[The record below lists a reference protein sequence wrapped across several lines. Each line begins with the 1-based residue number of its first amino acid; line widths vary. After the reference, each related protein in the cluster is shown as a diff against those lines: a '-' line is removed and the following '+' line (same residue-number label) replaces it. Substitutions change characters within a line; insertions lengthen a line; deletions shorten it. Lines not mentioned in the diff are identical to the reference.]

1 MGSLVR
7 RHGFDV
13 ALVTV
18 LALLQVMGFGAEP
31 GVGVPGTLLALVAIG
46 SLLVRRRAPLVPA
59 LAYLATLVLDV
70 ALGLP
75 SFGSASVVVLL
86 IVGVYSAGAYQ
97 SLPWALVTLAV
108 WWSSFLVDAAAGRIE
123 DAEDLAFGLVV
134 TGCAFVPGVVAR
146 RLRAQAAAAGDLA
159 RETADREAAR
169 AAQAVA
175 DERERIARELHD
187 VVAHAVSIMVVQAA
201 AAEEL
206 MERDPARA
214 RAALAAVQRTGRT
227 AVGELARMLDLL
239 RGDADQA
246 LAPVPTLDALADLA
260 AEARLAGADVAVDAG
275 PLPPLDPGLQLCAYR
290 VVQEA
295 LTNAAKHARQPR
307 VRVRLSAED
316 GDLVVAVDDDGGS
329 GPRSSEGTGHGL
341 VGLRERVEVYGGSL
355 ESQPVPGGGFRLRAV
370 LPIGVSA

>member
-1 MGSLVR
+1 MPSW
-7 RHGFDV
+7 
-13 ALVTV
+13 
-18 LALLQVMGFGAEP
+18 P
-31 GVGVPGTLLALVAIG
+31 
-46 SLLVRRRAPLVPA
+46 APW
-59 LAYLATLVLDV
+59 
-70 ALGLP
+70 LG
-75 SFGSASVVVLL
+75 
-86 IVGVYSAGAYQ
+86 
-97 SLPWALVTLAV
+97 
-108 WWSSFLVDAAAGRIE
+108 
-123 DAEDLAFGLVV
+123 
-134 TGCAFVPGVVAR
+134 GCGPR
-146 RLRAQAAAAGDLA
+146 PTAAGDLA
-159 RETADREAAR
+159 REAADREAAR

-239 RGDADQA
+239 RGGDADQG
-246 LAPVPTLDALADLA
+246 LVPVPTLDALADLA

-355 ESQPVPGGGFRLRAV
+355 DVATRARWRLPAASRAAHRGLRV
-370 LPIGVSA
+370 TGVSA